1 MNARPRPRS
10 RSRLRAVFAF
20 ACLMSSL
27 LLISAK
33 GAAYPPKAHKVALP
47 APPPVDPEGVEPAYA
62 WSKPEAFQLASAGT
76 QAAQSGDVNTCVAKD
91 QASIALEDRAHT
103 RLHLASC
110 EARSGHYLAALAD
123 ALRALKMGTEQSDAP
138 SVEGARVRIAE
149 FLRHI
154 AHVVFVL
161 PPGISDLQ
169 LTFDGKPVLL
179 ETAAKKFAV
188 DPGVH
193 EVHAEGTLSGLPVSF
208 DKTYEISDGDLV
220 TAAILLVPRTSE
232 FLSGSQL
239 RCILGARNQTDIFK
253 CLPQSGAHFVER
265 AGVEMGAYSDT
276 DHVEVLSPM
285 ITGSVAS
292 PTQGWNVGGSYLV
305 DVVSAASPDIVS
317 EASPP
322 FHEVRQAGTLTG
334 GYKPDIY
341 GFQASADVSSE
352 PDYLSVGGGLALSA
366 DLDDK
371 LITPRIEYDYS
382 HDTIGRGGTPFSVF
396 HHTFQVHEVDAGL
409 TFVVSARALFIVN
422 GTLQFERGDQ
432 SKPYRY
438 VPMFSPEIAPF
449 IPRGASVGLV
459 NGVRLPMRLLEQ
471 LPLSR
476 DRYAISGRF
485 AYRFKTSTLRLEQRL
500 YMDSWQQMATTT
512 DLQYLIDVGTNLRI
526 WPHVRVNAQNG
537 ANFYRLAY
545 TVNVPATVGGA
556 LAVPSY
562 RTTDR
567 ELSPLLTGVFGAGAR
582 IALSPPMAS
591 TQYGIS
597 LQTDVMAT
605 HYFDALYLTGRI
617 AIYGTLGLDGEF
629 Q

>member
-1 MNARPRPRS
+1 M
-10 RSRLRAVFAF
+10 
-20 ACLMSSL
+20 
-27 LLISAK
+27 ISVD
-33 GAAYPPKAHKVALP
+33 GGAYPPRAHKAAP
-47 APPPVDPEGVEPAYA
+47 PPPVDPESVQPISD
-62 WSKPEAFQLASAGT
+62 WSKPDAFRLATAG
-76 QAAQSGDVNTCVAKD
+76 AAAARAEDFKTCVARD
-91 QASIALEDRAHT
+91 DESLALEESTHT
-103 RLHLASC
+103 YLHRASC
-110 EARSGHYLAALAD
+110 HAQLGHYLAALAD
-123 ALRALKMGTEQSDAP
+123 ALKALKLATGQSDTP
-138 SVEGARVRIAE
+138 VIEGARERIAD
-149 FLRHI
+149 FLRHV

-161 PPGISDLQ
+161 PPGVSDLQ
-169 LTFDGKPVLL
+169 LTFDGKPVPL

-193 EVHAEGTLSGLPVSF
+193 VVHAEGTLSGLPVSF
-208 DKTYEISDGDLV
+208 DRTYEITDGETA
-220 TAAILLVPRTSE
+220 TAAILMVPRTSE

-239 RCILGARNQTDIFK
+239 MCILGARNQQDVVK
-253 CLPQSGAHFVER
+253 CLPQSGAHYVER
-265 AGVEMGAYSDT
+265 VALDLSGYSDT
-276 DHVEVLSPM
+276 DHVEVISPM
-285 ITGSVAS
+285 ISGSVAS

-322 FHEVRQAGTLTG
+322 FHETRQAGTLTG
-334 GYKPDIY
+334 GYKPNLY

-366 DLDDK
+366 DLNDK
-371 LITPRIEYDYS
+371 LVTPRIEYDYS

-409 TFVVSARALFIVN
+409 TFVLSARSLVIVN

-449 IPRGASVGLV
+449 VPKGASVGLV
-459 NGVRLPMRLLEQ
+459 NSVRLPMRLLEQ

-476 DRYAISGRF
+476 NRYALSARY
-485 AYRFKTSTLRLEQRL
+485 AYRFKTSTLRLEERL
-500 YMDSWQQMATTT
+500 YLDSWEQMATTT
-512 DLQYLIDVGTNLRI
+512 DLQYLIDLGTN
-526 WPHVRVNAQNG
+526 VRVWPSVRFNAQNG

-545 TVNVPATVGGA
+545 SVNVPTSVGATIGLPA
-556 LAVPSY
+556 Y

-567 ELSPLLTGVFGAGAR
+567 ELSPLITGVFGAGGR
-582 IALSPPMAS
+582 LALSPAMAS
-591 TQYGIS
+591 TQFGIS

-605 HYFDALYLTGRI
+605 HYFDALYLTGRV
-617 AIYGTLGLDGEF
+617 ALYGTLGFDGEF